1 MKLIVGSDTNYS
13 QWPFLIIILSFYE
26 ATNISLTQNESYQQS
41 AEKDEIGINKVLIKW
56 KIILSKGNNINTLVA
71 WVHSP

>member
-41 AEKDEIGINKVLIKW
+41 AEKDEIGINKVLIK
-56 KIILSKGNNINTLVA
+56 
-71 WVHSP
+71 